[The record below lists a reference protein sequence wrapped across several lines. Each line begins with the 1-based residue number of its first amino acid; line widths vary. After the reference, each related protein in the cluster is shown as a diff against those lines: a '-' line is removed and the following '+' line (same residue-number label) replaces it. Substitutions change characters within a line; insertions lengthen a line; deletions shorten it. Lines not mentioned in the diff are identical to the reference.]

1 MGIGTTF
8 LGTMKFFRRKDK
20 RKNDSDSGGGGYGGS
35 HSSRM
40 PGFGSSSNN
49 NNGNNG
55 YGINNGGGKHSA
67 PAHGGGY
74 MSPGSRPDHRR
85 RPFGS
90 SPPSGGRSFFDHG
103 DDSSYGHGQSSWSSS
118 RFQPGPSRVSAALLA
133 RFPEAVFARIFAFV
147 CPHARDESYATCEQ
161 SAVEDGC
168 MLCDLRDLARCVAV
182 CRRWRTEAVKLL
194 YVAVASRSFVFA
206 PRRG

>member
-1 MGIGTTF
+1 MGIATF

-20 RKNDSDSGGGGYGGS
+20 RNKNDADAGGYGGS
-35 HSSRM
+35 HGGGGRM
-40 PGFGSSSNN
+40 PGFGSSN
-49 NNGNNG
+49 NNG

-67 PAHGGGY
+67 PAYGGY
-74 MSPGSRPDHRR
+74 SSADSRPDRH

-90 SPPSGGRSFFDHG
+90 SPPGGRSFFDHG
-103 DDSSYGHGQSSWSSS
+103 DSQYAQHSSS
-118 RFQPGPSRVSAALLA
+118 APARFQPAPSRVSAALLA

-182 CRRWRTEAVKLL
+182 CRRWRTEAVKVL
-194 YVAVASRSFVFA
+194 YVAPPLSMLMFA
-206 PRRG
+206 PRRGQDRPR